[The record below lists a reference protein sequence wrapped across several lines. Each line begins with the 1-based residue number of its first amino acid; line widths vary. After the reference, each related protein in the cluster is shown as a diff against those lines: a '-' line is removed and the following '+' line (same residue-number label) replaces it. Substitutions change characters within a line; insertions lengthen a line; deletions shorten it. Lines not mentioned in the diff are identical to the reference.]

1 MSFLLATAGACFIL
15 QVPLRQLMSSTGKGS
30 PKSCHLSLS
39 PASSSLQTSTTI
51 WSSMSFLLLLLHH
64 VKDPAADVVT
74 TPQQHHV
81 ETFVGMFVRNPSLTF
96 LLAFKMCALNW
107 IHMGQWHVRD
117 VWFYLRFVL
126 MPVYILQS
134 QSGTF
139 GKHVLVVPWKPN
151 VPKVMC
157 SNILCT
163 FIDFS
168 SWKPQSKDG
177 NQWLMVK

>member
-1 MSFLLATAGACFIL
+1 
-15 QVPLRQLMSSTGKGS
+15 
-30 PKSCHLSLS
+30 
-39 PASSSLQTSTTI
+39 
-51 WSSMSFLLLLLHH
+51 
-64 VKDPAADVVT
+64 
-74 TPQQHHV
+74 
-81 ETFVGMFVRNPSLTF
+81 MFVRNPSLTF

-157 SNILCT
+157 CNILFVLLSIFRHET
-163 FIDFS
+163 TMIQRRKSMANGKIIPSFQ
-168 SWKPQSKDG
+168 SWKTKMIPTDLKSISLQEQDSFRSFSRGRRETDRPLMLMV
-177 NQWLMVK
+177 WLMNL

>member
-1 MSFLLATAGACFIL
+1 MSLVVVSRILIIADFNNYLVKHVFLVVVIASCQRPCCWCRNNTPTTSCRNFCWLVCLSETHHWHFCWPSKCVPWIGFI
-15 QVPLRQLMSSTGKGS
+15 
-30 PKSCHLSLS
+30 
-39 PASSSLQTSTTI
+39 
-51 WSSMSFLLLLLHH
+51 W
-64 VKDPAADVVT
+64 DN
-74 TPQQHHV
+74 
-81 ETFVGMFVRNPSLTF
+81 GM
-96 LLAFKMCALNW
+96 W
-107 IHMGQWHVRD
+107 ED